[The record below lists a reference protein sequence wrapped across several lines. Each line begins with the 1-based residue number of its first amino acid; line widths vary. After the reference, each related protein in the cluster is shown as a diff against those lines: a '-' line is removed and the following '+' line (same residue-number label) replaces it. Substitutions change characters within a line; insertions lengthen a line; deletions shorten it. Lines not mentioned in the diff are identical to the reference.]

1 MIARF
6 KIVGRDSSRL
16 RYSATHRVT
25 FPLNQYTT
33 FCLSRPVRMNSKRR
47 PQDENLA
54 QSGSDGWPSG

>member
-33 FCLSRPVRMNSKRR
+33 FW
-47 PQDENLA
+47 A
-54 QSGSDGWPSG
+54 YSGFVDKLTTHFGWP